1 MDLFEDI
8 RGKIASLPRSQRKV
22 AQHIMDNWERVA
34 YESSTA
40 VARQLNLSQATIIR
54 TACALGFAGFPELQ
68 GHLRDI
74 IQQRVSLVGRLDQV
88 VNRFGKEQEQGEPST
103 KDRVFRQ
110 MAGNLR
116 TLYTAT
122 SEDQLCRAVDSL
134 MTAERVFIVGMRSS
148 SAIAAYLG
156 FNLSMVRPNVIIQDN
171 DYNLLEKMKS
181 LSADDL
187 IVAIVFPRYTR
198 LAIEATRKA
207 YLLGARV
214 IGITDSAA
222 SPIGALCHQSFYLP
236 ATSTHYNHSAIAAIA
251 LVDAL
256 LSFLSVR
263 YADSVRKE
271 LELIEQ
277 DFKNFNI
284 FEK

>member
-1 MDLFEDI
+1 MNLFDDI

-22 AQHIMDNWERVA
+22 AQHIVDNWERVA

-40 VARQLNLSQATIIR
+40 IARQLDLSQATIIR

-68 GHLRDI
+68 SHLRDV
-74 IQQRVSLVGRLDQV
+74 IQQRVSSVGRLDRV
-88 VNRFGKEQEQGEPST
+88 TKRFGKEPEQGKTST

-110 MAGNLR
+110 LAGNLR

-122 SEDQLCRAVDSL
+122 AEEELCRAVDTI
-134 MTAERVFIVGMRSS
+134 MRAERVFVLGMRSS
-148 SAIAAYLG
+148 GAIAAYLG
-156 FNLSMVRPNVIIQDN
+156 FNLSMVRPDVIVQDS

-181 LSADDL
+181 LSAADL
-187 IVAIVFPRYTR
+187 LIAIVFPRYTR
-198 LAIEATRKA
+198 LAIEAARKA
-207 YLLGARV
+207 YQLGARV
-214 IGITDSAA
+214 IGVTDSAA
-222 SPIGALCHQSFYLP
+222 SPIGALCHQSFYIP
-236 ATSTHYNHSAIAAIA
+236 ATSTHYNHSAVAAVA

-256 LSFLSVR
+256 LSYLSVR

-271 LELIEQ
+271 LELIEE

>member
-1 MDLFEDI
+1 MNLFDDI

-22 AQHIMDNWERVA
+22 AQHIVDNWERVA

-40 VARQLNLSQATIIR
+40 IARQLDLSQATIIR

-74 IQQRVSLVGRLDQV
+74 IQQRVSSVGRLDRV
-88 VNRFGKEQEQGEPST
+88 TKRYGKGAEQGKLNT

-110 MAGNLR
+110 LAGNLR

-122 SEDQLCRAVDSL
+122 SEEELCRAADSV
-134 MTAERVFIVGMRSS
+134 MQAERVFILGMRSS

-156 FNLSMVRPNVIIQDN
+156 FNLSMVRPNVIIQAD
-171 DYNLLEKMKS
+171 DYNLLEKMKA
-181 LSADDL
+181 LSARDVL
-187 IVAIVFPRYTR
+187 VAIVFPRYTR

-207 YLLGARV
+207 YQLGARV
-214 IGITDSAA
+214 IGVTDSAA
-222 SPIGALCHQSFYLP
+222 SPIGALSHQSFYIP
-236 ATSTHYNHSAIAAIA
+236 ATSTHYNHSALAAVA

-256 LSFLSVR
+256 LSYLSVR

-271 LELIEQ
+271 LELIEE
-277 DFKNFNI
+277 DFKNFHI

>member
-1 MDLFEDI
+1 MNLFDDI

-40 VARQLNLSQATIIR
+40 IARQLDLSQATIIR

-68 GHLRDI
+68 GHLRDV
-74 IQQRVSLVGRLDQV
+74 IQQRVSSVGRLDRV
-88 VNRFGKEQEQGEPST
+88 TKRYGKGPEQGKLNT

-110 MAGNLR
+110 LAGNLR

-122 SEDQLCRAVDSL
+122 SEEELCRAVDSI
-134 MTAERVFIVGMRSS
+134 MQAERVFVLGMRSS

-156 FNLSMVRPNVIIQDN
+156 FNLSMVRPNVIILAD
-171 DYNLLEKMKS
+171 DYNLLEKMKA
-181 LSADDL
+181 LSTRDVL
-187 IVAIVFPRYTR
+187 VAIVFPRYTR

-207 YLLGARV
+207 YQLGTRV
-214 IGITDSAA
+214 IGVTDSAA
-222 SPIGALCHQSFYLP
+222 SPIGALSHQSFYIS
-236 ATSTHYNHSAIAAIA
+236 ATSTHYNHSALAAVA

-256 LSFLSVR
+256 LSYLSVS

-271 LELIEQ
+271 LELIEE
-277 DFKNFNI
+277 DFKNFHI